1 MPATAAGESL
11 ENVDNEVAT
20 AVRTPDGE
28 VRRHPDQPP
37 RELGPLCASLQ
48 ESAAAANNKLR
59 EYLLADA
66 QRRAAVVPLSREL
79 VEMQTVA
86 RLYIRRCRA
95 VVGADD
101 GDEETLLL
109 LPRAVL
115 HRLVAVVQQAGR
127 LVSGLPR
134 LLETL
139 SAASAGPEQDGIST
153 EQLAAQL
160 SMVTA
165 TASICTAALNL
176 GLDAMLLGP
185 SLQPAPEAASESEL
199 PAYESTQL
207 LEDVLRLRLR
217 LSNSSSDEAE
227 SSTLLPAI
235 SEFLDQLQS
244 QMGQSST
251 SLLVPAVAESNAE
264 SRPSQSDSASLSS
277 HLPPSS
283 GLQQSSPAYDSVR
296 VEHPAPASISLQ
308 HYSRKTLVDGEIVSV
323 AFVTKN
329 GAPFVTANNMTA
341 PTRFYPLHVGAPGQ
355 FVAPHGGGCMVF
367 PPPSQGTTAASTPWA
382 YVTDDEPGAAGA
394 TASNAAHAPPWQHD
408 GSDFRRPV
416 LCIGDFATGR
426 RLQTVRQWGIR
437 PLCFSRD
444 GARLAVTNGRHRIA
458 VLDAAQQFAARPDEA
473 LVTSHTAAVTHAAF
487 TPDARGLV
495 SLARDGT
502 VRLTDA
508 ASMRGLAKLD
518 TGCRGAPPAL
528 LGVTPDGNVVVSV
541 WGDVVYRWHHA
552 TGAVDSFSLGA
563 RRVREGWPVALSPD
577 CRFLLC
583 RNDEG
588 VDVSDAHAGRL
599 LFTVNFSRGFLTA
612 AAFSADAKFL
622 ALGKASSWVG
632 PKVLQSTLDIW
643 RLEF

>member
-11 ENVDNEVAT
+11 ETVDNEVAA

-86 RLYIRRCRA
+86 RLYTRRCR
-95 VVGADD
+95 VVIGADD

-127 LVSGLPR
+127 LVSGIPR

-185 SLQPAPEAASESEL
+185 LLQPAPEAASESEL

-217 LSNSSSDEAE
+217 LSNLGSDEAPE
-227 SSTLLPAI
+227 SSALLPAI

-264 SRPSQSDSASLSS
+264 SRPSQSDSGSLGS

-367 PPPSQGTTAASTPWA
+367 PPPSQGTTAAASTPWA
-382 YVTDDEPGAAGA
+382 TTGA
-394 TASNAAHAPPWQHD
+394 TSADRCSASATSPPGG
-408 GSDFRRPV
+408 GSRR
-416 LCIGDFATGR
+416 
-426 RLQTVRQWGIR
+426 
-437 PLCFSRD
+437 
-444 GARLAVTNGRHRIA
+444 
-458 VLDAAQQFAARPDEA
+458 
-473 LVTSHTAAVTHAAF
+473 
-487 TPDARGLV
+487 
-495 SLARDGT
+495 
-502 VRLTDA
+502 
-508 ASMRGLAKLD
+508 
-518 TGCRGAPPAL
+518 APPAL

>member
-426 RLQTVRQWGIR
+426 R
-437 PLCFSRD
+437 
-444 GARLAVTNGRHRIA
+444 
-458 VLDAAQQFAARPDEA
+458 
-473 LVTSHTAAVTHAAF
+473 
-487 TPDARGLV
+487 
-495 SLARDGT
+495 
-502 VRLTDA
+502 
-508 ASMRGLAKLD
+508 
-518 TGCRGAPPAL
+518 GAPPAL